1 MNIKRVTFGN
11 EAIDKIL
18 KGINT
23 LSDAVS
29 STLGAEGKTVI
40 IEDSNGNPII
50 TKDGVTVAKSINLED
65 PISNIGAILI
75 RQASEK
81 TVDSVG
87 DGTTT
92 STLLA
97 KSIVN
102 NAVGRIREG
111 NSPVKI
117 KREIDLCLGEVVDLL
132 KKSSTPVKK
141 TDLENIATISV
152 NNDYELGK
160 IIADAFK
167 IAGENGMVLVEN
179 SENEKTYIDSN
190 EGISL
195 GRGFESNIFINEES
209 KQRCVFDNPL
219 LLISDIKIER
229 IEDIIPFVELSIKD
243 KRPLLIYSDVD
254 EKILSALAM
263 NKVKNGFK
271 ICVVKPALFGDRKK
285 NMLKDIAIS
294 TGGNVISD
302 DTGDNISIADESF
315 LGSADKVTV
324 TSDDTIIITSKKFKE
339 DVCNR
344 IKSLKEQY
352 KETKNAVEKRFLKE
366 RISNISGGI
375 SIIKVGAL
383 SDIELKEKSDRVD
396 DAVHAVKAS
405 IEEGYVSGGGVELLD
420 ISNKLIKRKGK
431 DINVGEKI
439 LLESIRL
446 PFIKI
451 LDNAGVEF
459 KKYLTDKKKYGYGI
473 NVKTLNSV
481 YMKDDGIID
490 PVKVTRKALENAVSV
505 SGTILLTDTVVSI
518 ARAK

>member
-209 KQRCVFDNPL
+209 KQRCVFDNKWLLRFNITRTMAL
-219 LLISDIKIER
+219 LL
-229 IEDIIPFVELSIKD
+229 
-243 KRPLLIYSDVD
+243 
-254 EKILSALAM
+254 
-263 NKVKNGFK
+263 
-271 ICVVKPALFGDRKK
+271 
-285 NMLKDIAIS
+285 
-294 TGGNVISD
+294 
-302 DTGDNISIADESF
+302 
-315 LGSADKVTV
+315 
-324 TSDDTIIITSKKFKE
+324 
-339 DVCNR
+339 
-344 IKSLKEQY
+344 
-352 KETKNAVEKRFLKE
+352 
-366 RISNISGGI
+366 
-375 SIIKVGAL
+375 
-383 SDIELKEKSDRVD
+383 
-396 DAVHAVKAS
+396 
-405 IEEGYVSGGGVELLD
+405 
-420 ISNKLIKRKGK
+420 
-431 DINVGEKI
+431 
-439 LLESIRL
+439 
-446 PFIKI
+446 
-451 LDNAGVEF
+451 
-459 KKYLTDKKKYGYGI
+459 
-473 NVKTLNSV
+473 
-481 YMKDDGIID
+481 
-490 PVKVTRKALENAVSV
+490 
-505 SGTILLTDTVVSI
+505 
-518 ARAK
+518 